1 MRGAPRGRTRRA
13 RPCALLADRRPRT
26 PAGGPEAWAA
36 PFQSAQALLQAFGAY
51 RALRLP
57 DLPRLQ
63 APAPARCMRLPRV
76 RTEARSG
83 LVVWGG
89 AGRGGRGNGGAQ
101 YLKRQAVRQWQ
112 RLPERQRATQTGR
125 LAVDRIDGAELT
137 RLLAAIRRRPPVAV
151 RLGAVF
157 DGNKVLL

>member
-1 MRGAPRGRTRRA
+1 MLRAAARAARA
-13 RPCALLADRRPRT
+13 RALCSLIGGRARLLAVPKR
-26 PAGGPEAWAA
+26 G
-36 PFQSAQALLQAFGAY
+36 
-51 RALRLP
+51 
-57 DLPRLQ
+57 PRLSN
-63 APAPARCMRLPRV
+63 PPKLSFRPSARI
-76 RTEARSG
+76 ARFACPICRDCRRRRRSAACACRACADSSKVG
-83 LVVWGG
+83 AGCVGRGG
-89 AGRGGRGNGGAQ
+89 AGREGVNGGAQ